1 MIKVKGLSKA
11 FGPIVAAD
19 RVSFSAAK
27 GDVLG
32 FLGPNG
38 ASIGVYRMFPE
49 RQVRLVGPFLHSVG
63 DTMANLL
70 SVAS

>member
-1 MIKVKGLSKA
+1 MIEVQELSKA
-11 FGPIVAAD
+11 FDPIIAVD
-19 RVSFSAAK
+19 KVSFSAAR